1 MDPDIASLS
10 ATLAALLGA
19 PLLAFTGADATLVV
33 VLVGLG
39 FVVGLALGAGAT
51 RYVQYRRRTEEPPE
65 LKRRRPIRPSRAG
78 LAEDPIVVALGVK
91 DDESGRA
98 RRRRRPIGTGLHAPP
113 GDSPPPT

>member
-1 MDPDIASLS
+1 MDPDIAPLS

-19 PLLAFTGADATLVV
+19 PLLAFTSADAI
-33 VLVGLG
+33 LVGLG
-39 FVVGLALGAGAT
+39 VVVGLAVGAGAT
-51 RYVQYRRRTEEPPE
+51 RFVQHRRSAEEPPE
-65 LKRRRPIRPSRAG
+65 LERRPIRPSRAG

-91 DDESGRA
+91 DDEAVRA